1 MERRLHAEA
10 VRLLALVVR
19 ELPLGAVRPVEPL
32 ALYLPAAR
40 LLGQLPLPPDCAP
53 GRRAAERRRRR
64 FGGRARRS
72 SAEPGARVVPGGG
85 SEGRGEPTAG
95 PSDEPMREDG
105 TEGDAGDGAGEG
117 AGTPPEGGLLQAG
130 LGASEGAPNSP
141 RQDPE
146 LASSAE
152 ALAAGALA
160 VEVPRPLVEP
170 LVTCRQRALVHLSG
184 PGPVCGGRVRAP
196 AIAVLRLLRQMA
208 VSGPAV
214 LAGRVAVDRTV
225 ALMYLELRAE
235 THRLPVYS
243 MFRGEG
249 EEAEARAMQLP
260 SDAELCLKMRA
271 AYERRRAEGARRA
284 GGEGWSMKRLR
295 SELAEKLEQL
305 HPEEAPLT
313 LAETTLY
320 LLLKNEASLQ
330 KRPKVKHALLHWVDG
345 VLARA

>member
-1 MERRLHAEA
+1 MQVRVLRATARAAEA
-10 VRLLALVVR
+10 GGDAGNGADEGADPPR
-19 ELPLGAVRPVEPL
+19 ELPAAGA
-32 ALYLPAAR
+32 
-40 LLGQLPLPPDCAP
+40 
-53 GRRAAERRRRR
+53 
-64 FGGRARRS
+64 
-72 SAEPGARVVPGGG
+72 
-85 SEGRGEPTAG
+85 
-95 PSDEPMREDG
+95 
-105 TEGDAGDGAGEG
+105 
-117 AGTPPEGGLLQAG
+117 
-130 LGASEGAPNSP
+130 GASEGPPHSVHRP
-141 RQDPE
+141 PE

-160 VEVPRPLVEP
+160 VEVPRPLVDP

-184 PGPVCGGRVRAP
+184 PEPVRGGRVRVP
-196 AIAVLRLLRQMA
+196 AAAVVRLLRQMA
-208 VSGPAV
+208 VRGPAV

-225 ALMYLELRAE
+225 ALVYLELRAG
-235 THRLPVYS
+235 THCLPVYS

-313 LAETTLY
+313 LAETTLF

-330 KRPKVKHALLHWVDG
+330 KRPKVKHALLHWADG